1 MSTFRMNDSVRSGA
15 HELGEQ
21 WTVDR
26 HLYLTEDKSRVV
38 EEGDPD
44 GRWLWAA
51 PGRQVPM
58 AQAKLLGAIRSEKEA
73 KAAETDSDDEVEVDE
88 EVEEAARAGEVADQ
102 VAQSTFPVAEDHP
115 EDPEVTVES
124 EEKQAVPA
132 ENKMVSGPEGDKGRP
147 DAKTVRA
154 WAKDNDV
161 DVPAK
166 GRIPDDV
173 LDAYTQA
180 HK

>member
-1 MSTFRMNDSVRSGA
+1 MSTFRMNDTIRSGV
-15 HELGEQ
+15 HDVGEQ

-38 EEGDPD
+38 EEGDAEA
-44 GRWLWAA
+44 RFLWAA

-58 AQAKLLGAIRSEKEA
+58 AQAILLGAVDGESVDDA
-73 KAAETDSDDEVEVDE
+73 PAED
-88 EVEEAARAGEVADQ
+88 VEEAARAGEVADIEAQ
-102 VAQSTFPVAEDHP
+102 ATHVVAVDDE
-115 EDPEVTVES
+115 EETVEP
-124 EEKQAVPA
+124 EEKQAPQP
-132 ENKMVSGPEGDKGRP
+132 ENKMVSAPEGDKGRP

-180 HK
+180 HQ